1 MDVIVIGGGVS
12 GLMASLALGRDGH
25 SVTVIERDPT
35 TSVVP
40 VDPNVAF
47 IDWERKGAVH
57 VRQSHAFLARIR
69 NLLRDR
75 APDVLAELLHAGA
88 TEITIDEVMPP
99 TMTDR
104 TPRAGDEDM
113 VMLACRRITFEWVL
127 RRIVAQEPHVTWLA
141 GQGVGAP
148 HVSPESSARIPMVD
162 GVTLDDGTFIG
173 ADLVVDASGRRSP
186 IMRWMAEIGADTP
199 PESVHDCG
207 IVYYSRFYRFLD
219 GQGPPPPAPASG
231 DLGYLKFGMFRG
243 DNRTFSLTMASYGD
257 DRDMR
262 CLSRNAPFEL
272 CAQTLAPTASWVEPS
287 RAEPIT
293 DVQVMAKLRNR
304 SRHFVVDGKPLVL
317 GLAVIGDAAMCTN
330 PLYGRGCS
338 LGSVHAFALTDALRK
353 HVVGKHTVGEHT
365 VGEHMVGAHTIDH
378 DALALDLHDRATTEI
393 EPFYKAAVRQD
404 RDAEIGR
411 AIAMGTHTIAADDP
425 AEQMRSMIREGLM
438 PAVRTDP
445 VVFRAFFRGLNL
457 LAVPDSLMSDADV
470 IGRVV
475 EVWNHRDERAPEPP
489 LGPPRDEM
497 IKLLAA
503 V

>member
-1 MDVIVIGGGVS
+1 MHVIVIGGGVS
-12 GLMASLALGRDGH
+12 GLVASLALARDGH

-40 VDPNVAF
+40 ANPNLAF
-47 IDWERKGAVH
+47 AEWERKGAVH
-57 VRQSHAFLARIR
+57 VRQSHAFLARLR

-75 APDVLAELLHAGA
+75 APDVLAALLDAGA
-88 TEITIDEVMPP
+88 TEITIDEIMPP

-104 TPRAGDEDM
+104 TPRPGDEDI

-127 RRIVAQEPHVTWLA
+127 RSIAAREAGITWRAGIGVDSLHVD
-141 GQGVGAP
+141 P
-148 HVSPESSARIPMVD
+148 NSSARLSVVD
-162 GVTLDDGTFIG
+162 GVVLEDGAVLTS
-173 ADLVVDASGRRSP
+173 DLVVDAGGRRSP
-186 IMRWMAEIGADTP
+186 IMRWMSEIGADTP
-199 PESVHDCG
+199 TEVVNDCG

-257 DRDMR
+257 DRELR
-262 CLSRNAPFEL
+262 ILGRNEPFEL
-272 CAQTLAPTASWVEPS
+272 CAQTLPSTAPWVERD

-293 DVQVMAKLRNR
+293 DVQMMAKLRNR
-304 SRHFVVDGKPLVL
+304 SRHFVVDGTPIVL

-330 PLYGRGCS
+330 PLYGRGCA
-338 LGSVHAFALTDALRK
+338 LGSVHAFALADTLRA
-353 HVVGKHTVGEHT
+353 HVVAGVLDREAFAVSFHESTV
-365 VGEHMVGAHTIDH
+365 
-378 DALALDLHDRATTEI
+378 REI

-404 RDAEIGR
+404 RDAETGR
-411 AIAMGTHTIAADDP
+411 AIALGTYNIATDDS
-425 AEQMRSMIREGLM
+425 AAQLRSMIREGLM

-457 LAVPDSLMSDADV
+457 LSVPDAILADPDV
-470 IGRVV
+470 IGRVMKA
-475 EVWNHRDERAPEPP
+475 WNLRSERPAEPP

-497 IKLLAA
+497 IALLAN